1 VSKPAEP
8 LADDFMEEEVATLH
22 DLGLTIVQA
31 KAYLALARSGM
42 LSIAATSNISKV
54 PRTDLYR
61 VIKELEKKGLVER
74 VIANPTQFKAIPID
88 DCLDVLI
95 QQRTAES
102 FELQKKASKLRQNSK
117 FNIDATQRRKDT
129 SIFML
134 IPSNRAMERIGTAI
148 DLARESVDV
157 VVSWLRFSRGIFL
170 YAEKLEKAWR
180 RNVVCR
186 FVIELPE
193 KGKIPQEQVSF
204 MKQNPMCRVKYV
216 ATHPQTVIGVYDNKE
231 VFIIENPKADLKESP
246 ALWSNN
252 SSLISLVKDFFEIS
266 WVTAMED
273 QDYKTDS

>member
-1 VSKPAEP
+1 M
-8 LADDFMEEEVATLH
+8 ADNFMDEEIATLN

-42 LSIAATSNISKV
+42 LSIAATSDISKV

-61 VIKELEKKGLVER
+61 VLKELEKKGLVER

-88 DCLDVLI
+88 DCLDVLF

-102 FELQKKASKLRQNSK
+102 LELQKKASKLRQNSK
-117 FNIDATQRRKDT
+117 FKIDAAQRRKDT

-148 DLARESVDV
+148 DSARESVDV

-170 YAEKLEKAWR
+170 YAEKLEKAYR

-193 KGKIPQEQVSF
+193 NGKIPQEQASF

-273 QDYKTDS
+273 QDYRTDS